1 MSTHEKT
8 KLHNRVTGLG
18 WPRPELEYLSF
29 PREPAAQQ
37 WLCIVR
43 INKGEWGRAY
53 GPSRQAA
60 SEAAATVAYDALTR
74 AGY

>member
-18 WPRPELEYLSF
+18 WPRPELEYVPF
-29 PREPAAQQ
+29 PKEPAAKQ

-43 INKGEWGRAY
+43 INNGEWGRGY
-53 GPSRQAA
+53 GQSRQAA
-60 SEAAATVAYDALTR
+60 SEMAANAAYNNLIQQ
-74 AGY
+74 GY